1 MESKIK
7 KLELSLI
14 KRLLKDLE
22 LELEQTYALRET
34 VPFDK
39 VKYEDCIVSVSKSI
53 GLLAGISQESAA
65 LIGDLK
71 VFAQYSIPES
81 KDNAFDVNSILSG
94 LIKQNSGGG
103 GKN

>member
-7 KLELSLI
+7 KLELSLV

-22 LELEQTYALRET
+22 SELEETYSLRES

-39 VKYEDCIVSVSKSI
+39 AKYEDCIVSVSKSI
-53 GLLAGISQESAA
+53 GLLAGISQEASA

-94 LIKQNSGGG
+94 FIKQSGGGG